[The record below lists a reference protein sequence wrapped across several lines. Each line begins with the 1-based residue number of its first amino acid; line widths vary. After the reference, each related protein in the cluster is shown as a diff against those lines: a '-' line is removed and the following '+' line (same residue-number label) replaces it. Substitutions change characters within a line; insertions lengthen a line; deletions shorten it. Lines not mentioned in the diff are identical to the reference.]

1 MLVRQEGS
9 QILYQFQE
17 QLSAV
22 DSTSQG
28 LDSPKAHP
36 LPIPHS
42 WLPLLGS
49 RTQAIFSGWPVP
61 PSPPR
66 FTEFEAE
73 EETQVQQ
80 LQWMQCAQ
88 GLPPPAP
95 PKLDP
100 RGPPAPK
107 VGLQPATQVPTGVER
122 TGNRG
127 PGLATVP
134 MWIIFLQDRGIGL
147 SSKTATEAG
156 GGGVGSQMPFVTT
169 GY

>member
-1 MLVRQEGS
+1 MH
-9 QILYQFQE
+9 
-17 QLSAV
+17 
-22 DSTSQG
+22 STSQG

-49 RTQAIFSGWPVP
+49 RTQAFFSGWPVP
-61 PSPPR
+61 PSSPR
-66 FTEFEAE
+66 FVEFEAE
-73 EETQVQQ
+73 EEMQIQKG
-80 LQWMQCAQ
+80 QWMQCAQ
-88 GLPPPAP
+88 DLPPPAP

-107 VGLQPATQVPTGVER
+107 VGLQPGTQVPTGVEG

-127 PGLATVP
+127 LGLATVP
-134 MWIIFLQDRGIGL
+134 TWILFLQDRGIGL
-147 SSKTATEAG
+147 SIKTATEAG
-156 GGGVGSQMPFVTT
+156 GGGVGSQLPSVTA